1 MRIITAPQ
9 NAKPTGLS
17 RTNVLVA
24 GCDVLAVKVTPGV
37 PRMVTVHGKCGE
49 ISEKTTFFTLLPPFS
64 VVFMPNNLQIPH
76 YFSYFTGFLA
86 RGRLPATLAGDSTTP
101 ETWTSFLA

>member
-1 MRIITAPQ
+1 MRRARCQ
-9 NAKPTGLS
+9 SYTGRAQDGNRS
-17 RTNVLVA
+17 R
-24 GCDVLAVKVTPGV
+24 K
-37 PRMVTVHGKCGE
+37 KSGE